1 MKITDARVIVT
12 CPAGQTYTLVK
23 ITTDAGVYGVGE
35 GTKNGR
41 ELAVAALLEH
51 HLAPTLIGRDPGAI
65 EDIWKFLYK
74 GAYWRGGPIQ
84 NSAIAAIDMA
94 LWDIK
99 GKVAGLPVYS
109 LLGGPTRKGLLTY
122 KHANGRDF
130 EEATES
136 VIRARE
142 AGYRV
147 IRAQV
152 AVPGAP
158 GAYGAE
164 DQNDPEFQRAR
175 AERLPYEGEWEPEPY
190 LQIAPRLFEHL
201 RGRLGPEIQLFHDAH
216 GRLSPIEAGRLAKDL
231 EPYHLMFLEDPI
243 GPEHAASMR
252 LVRAASTTPLGIGEI
267 ISSKEQILPM
277 IVEQT
282 IDYMRCSPMHIGG
295 ITEGKKLAAIAE
307 PFGIRTAFHGPGD
320 VGPIGAAASAHVGM
334 AIPNFGIQE
343 WVRHAD
349 IVHAVMSGGPYFE
362 DGYLRLPDVPGL
374 GVDIDEALAARYP
387 YERKYLPATRR
398 ADGSMHGY

>member
-1 MKITDARVIVT
+1 
-12 CPAGQTYTLVK
+12 
-23 ITTDAGVYGVGE
+23 VYGVGE

-41 ELAVAALLEH
+41 ELAVAALLEQ

-84 NSAIAAIDMA
+84 MAALAAIDMA

-109 LLGGPTRKGLLTY
+109 LLGGPTRRGLVTY
-122 KHANGRDF
+122 KHAHGRDF
-130 EEATES
+130 AEVTEQ
-136 VIRARE
+136 VVAAQE
-142 AGYRV
+142 AGYKV
-147 IRAQV
+147 VRAQV

-158 GAYGAE
+158 GSYGAE
-164 DQNDPEFQRAR
+164 DASDPAYMRAR
-175 AERLPYEGEWEPEPY
+175 EERLPYEGMWEPEPL

-201 RGRLGPEIQLFHDAH
+201 RKELGPAVQLFHDAH
-216 GRLSPIEAGRLAKDL
+216 GRLTPIEAARLAKDL
-231 EPYHLMFLEDPI
+231 EPYKLLFLEDPI
-243 GPEHAASMR
+243 GPEHAPSMR

-267 ISSKEQILPM
+267 ISSTYEVLPM
-277 IVEQT
+277 VVEQT
-282 IDYMRCSPMHIGG
+282 IDYMRCSPQHIGG
-295 ITEGKKLAAIAE
+295 ITPAKKLAAIAE
-307 PFGIRTAFHGPGD
+307 PYQIKTAFHGPGD

-349 IVHAVMSGGPYFE
+349 AVHEVMTGGAWFE
-362 DGYLRLPDVPGL
+362 DGYLRLPDAPGL
-374 GVDIDEALAARYP
+374 GVDIDEALAARSP
-387 YERKYLPATRR
+387 YQRKYLPAPRR
-398 ADGSMHGY
+398 ADGSIHGY